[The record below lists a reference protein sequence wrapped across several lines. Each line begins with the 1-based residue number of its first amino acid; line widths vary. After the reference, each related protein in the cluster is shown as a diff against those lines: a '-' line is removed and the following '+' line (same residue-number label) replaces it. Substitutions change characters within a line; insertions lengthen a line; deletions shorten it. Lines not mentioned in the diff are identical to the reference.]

1 MRHLAIVFS
10 VLALAPLSAFAQAVP
25 TAAALDG
32 GTPALMAAPEPAP
45 APVVTPEPVVV
56 VAAEPSPVANERE
69 LGLYVGVGLG
79 SSLNLGG
86 GSFGYQLEAAVG
98 MYYWIFSAEILGGT
112 TSINSDQLA
121 SVGPHIG
128 GALRVHVL
136 DTEHV
141 GLQLGLGARHH
152 SARADTG
159 VDYRFTG
166 GFASMRLMLPVT
178 ENIHVRIDGELEHA
192 FDGPLSGAARNRL
205 MLGFGI
211 ETRIAP

>member
-1 MRHLAIVFS
+1 M
-10 VLALAPLSAFAQAVP
+10 
-25 TAAALDG
+25 TD
-32 GTPALMAAPEPAP
+32 
-45 APVVTPEPVVV
+45 
-56 VAAEPSPVANERE
+56 ERE
-69 LGLYVGVGLG
+69 LGLYVGVGMG
-79 SSLNLGG
+79 TSLNLGG

-98 MYYWIFSAEILGGT
+98 IYYWIFSAEILGGST
-112 TSINSDQLA
+112 TLNSDQLA
-121 SVGPHIG
+121 SVGPHVG

-136 DTEHV
+136 DTERV

-152 SARADTG
+152 SARADDG

-166 GFASMRLMLPVT
+166 GLASLRLMLPVT

-192 FDGPLSGAARNRL
+192 FDGPLRGSARNRL

>member
-1 MRHLAIVFS
+1 MRNLAIVLS
-10 VLALAPLSAFAQAVP
+10 ALALAPLSASAQGVP
-25 TAAALDG
+25 VAASLG
-32 GTPALMAAPEPAP
+32 SGTPALMAAPEPQP
-45 APVVTPEPVVV
+45 APEVAPEPV
-56 VAAEPSPVANERE
+56 AAPEPEAAPDEHQ
-69 LGLYVGVGLG
+69 LGLYVGVGMG
-79 SSLNLGG
+79 TSVNLGG

-112 TSINSDQLA
+112 TSLNSDQLA

-152 SARADTG
+152 SARAETG
-159 VDYRFTG
+159 VDYRFTAG
-166 GFASMRLMLPVT
+166 LASVRLMLPVT

>member
-1 MRHLAIVFS
+1 MRNLAIFSS
-10 VLALAPLSAFAQAVP
+10 VLVLAPLSALAQGAPVP
-25 TAAALDG
+25 ASLESG
-32 GTPALMAAPEPAP
+32 PPALMAAPEPVP
-45 APVVTPEPVVV
+45 APVVTPEP
-56 VAAEPSPVANERE
+56 EPVANQRE

-98 MYYWIFSAEILGGT
+98 MYYWIFSAELLGGT
-112 TSINSDQLA
+112 TTINSDQLA
-121 SVGPHIG
+121 SVGPHLG

-136 DTEHV
+136 DNERV

-152 SARADTG
+152 AARAETG

-166 GFASMRLMLPVT
+166 GFVSLRLLLPVT
-178 ENIHVRIDGELEHA
+178 ENIHVRIDSEFEHA
-192 FDGPLSGAARNRL
+192 FDGPLSGAAQNRL

>member
-1 MRHLAIVFS
+1 MRNLAIVIS
-10 VLALAPLSAFAQAVP
+10 VLALVPASALAQ
-25 TAAALDG
+25 
-32 GTPALMAAPEPAP
+32 APEPEA
-45 APVVTPEPVVV
+45 APVVTSEP
-56 VAAEPSPVANERE
+56 AAPAAASAPAATTADDHE
-69 LGLYVGVGLG
+69 LGLYVGVGMG
-79 SSLNLGG
+79 TSVNLGG

-112 TSINSDQLA
+112 TTINSDQLA

-136 DTEHV
+136 DTERV

-152 SARADTG
+152 SARAETG
-159 VDYRFTG
+159 VDYRFTAG
-166 GFASMRLMLPVT
+166 LASLRLMLPVT